1 MEKSLYRHFALIHRA
16 TQGNDP
22 ILDTPIRQSVTKG
35 RLKTRFN
42 EVSIVSV
49 QAKTEVAFQ
58 TLLQPGF
65 QTA

>member
-1 MEKSLYRHFALIHRA
+1 MEKSLYRHFALIYRA
-16 TQGNDP
+16 TQGNDQ

-35 RLKTRFN
+35 CLKMRSN
-42 EVSIVSV
+42 KVSIVSV
-49 QAKTEVAFQ
+49 QKKTEVAFQ